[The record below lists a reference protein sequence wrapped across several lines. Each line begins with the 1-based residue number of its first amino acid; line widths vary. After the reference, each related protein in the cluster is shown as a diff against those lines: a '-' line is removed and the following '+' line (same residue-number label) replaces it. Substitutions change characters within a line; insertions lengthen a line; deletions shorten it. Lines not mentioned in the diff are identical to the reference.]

1 MWLATTSPLLPE
13 IGMRSGGARGDIG
26 GRAPDAGEERPSP
39 SSGSADP
46 GRRVQHGAW
55 RAPAL
60 PSFSMDAV
68 ARGTVYRSA
77 ASLTVGLVGVFRQ
90 SAEAGARQQNN
101 RAQLRYGD
109 PKLT

>member
-1 MWLATTSPLLPE
+1 
-13 IGMRSGGARGDIG
+13 
-26 GRAPDAGEERPSP
+26 
-39 SSGSADP
+39 
-46 GRRVQHGAW
+46 
-55 RAPAL
+55 
-60 PSFSMDAV
+60 MDAV